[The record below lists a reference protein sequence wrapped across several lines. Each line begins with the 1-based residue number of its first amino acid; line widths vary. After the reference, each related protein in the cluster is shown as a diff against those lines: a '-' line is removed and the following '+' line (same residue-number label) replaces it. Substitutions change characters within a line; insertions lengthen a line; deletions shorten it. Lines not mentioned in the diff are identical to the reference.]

1 MYGGYYFDNDILPLE
16 DVTAA
21 LNPRATF
28 NGHDLPRTRKRP
40 GFLNAFVA
48 SVPHHPIVG
57 RASFRCTRDGPAR
70 PTLIGRASTRSVQS
84 PNIGTVL
91 LRDRA
96 ARAELGDAD
105 VFEMERTGDVVGDV
119 QLFREIVLDI
129 GGAYDAGTLCVLC
142 DTTNHCTACS
152 RRPKDRASVQ
162 NARVHARQLRVP
174 PALRCDEHVRP
185 CVASTDTRARCH
197 AEKKVVAPT
206 RNT

>member
-1 MYGGYYFDNDILPLE
+1 M
-16 DVTAA
+16 
-21 LNPRATF
+21 
-28 NGHDLPRTRKRP
+28 
-40 GFLNAFVA
+40 
-48 SVPHHPIVG
+48 PHHPIVG
-57 RASFRCTRDGPAR
+57 RALQLHAKWP
-70 PTLIGRASTRSVQS
+70 RASDAHRTRVTRSVQS

-91 LRDRA
+91 LRDA

-142 DTTNHCTACS
+142 DTTNHCNFAVGDPRTG
-152 RRPKDRASVQ
+152 RLLQ

-185 CVASTDTRARCH
+185 CVASTDTRARCY